1 MKAFIKIFLIAALII
16 STLYIFTAADSS
28 AAGKAGCNVYIYVAN
43 NSLFEI
49 ELTIDGLRMGHLLVG
64 KSKTYNIE
72 LLNDTPKRIK
82 LKAEYQDPDFIDPK
96 GLNYITHTKLECGQ
110 SDSIYVAFSK

>member
-1 MKAFIKIFLIAALII
+1 MKSFIKTSLIVIVI
-16 STLYIFTAADSS
+16 VSSVYIFTAGNSA

-49 ELTIDGLRMGHLLVG
+49 NLTIDGLGMGHLLVG

-72 LLNDTPKRIK
+72 LLNDTAKKIK

>member
-1 MKAFIKIFLIAALII
+1 MKSFIKTTLII
-16 STLYIFTAADSS
+16 IVIVSSVYIFTAGDSN
-28 AAGKAGCNVYIYVAN
+28 AAGKAGCIVYLYVAN

-49 ELTIDGLRMGHLLVG
+49 DLTIDGLGMGHLLVG

-72 LLNDTPKRIK
+72 LLNDAPKKIK

-96 GLNYITHTKLECGQ
+96 ALNYLTHTKLECGQ